1 MSKSF
6 MQKKNY
12 TKLIQVLFSNKKVI
26 LLIGVI
32 YTLIKSEKDALDQD
46 SRTKIASMLTKLK
59 ELQNQNKRMSTRQL
73 MRCPRK

>member
-32 YTLIKSEKDALDQD
+32 YTLIKSEK
-46 SRTKIASMLTKLK
+46 MF
-59 ELQNQNKRMSTRQL
+59 ELNEMKMMQNNG
-73 MRCPRK
+73 